1 MVFLKVVFLMM
12 MLTVVAS
19 GEEEKGWVIL
29 VVEKTVVVNLG
40 VEKTAAVMQAEEMM
54 VAEMTEAVQL

>member
-1 MVFLKVVFLMM
+1 MVFPKVMFLMM
-12 MLTVVAS
+12 MLTAVAS
-19 GEEEKGWVIL
+19 GEEEKGWVPL